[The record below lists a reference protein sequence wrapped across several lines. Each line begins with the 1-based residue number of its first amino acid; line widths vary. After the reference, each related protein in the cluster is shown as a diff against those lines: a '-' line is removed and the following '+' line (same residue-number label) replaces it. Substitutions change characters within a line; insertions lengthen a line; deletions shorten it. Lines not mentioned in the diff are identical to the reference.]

1 MEEMQRYITEIRA
14 LEDVLCLEEIET
26 PANYGEKVDTYRLRY
41 RSGECEVEG
50 YLALPKHFEGQL
62 PAIIFN
68 RGGNREFGT
77 LQPIWVS
84 RYASY
89 GYISLG
95 SQYRGNCGGTGRE
108 EFGGADVDDVI
119 KLIDIVLQLSFVRQ
133 EGVYMSGHSR
143 GGMMTYRA
151 CAMDSRIK
159 AATIGAGVA
168 DCFIMYYRFDGK
180 EFDMRQDCNELIGGS
195 PVELYD
201 EYVKRSAVCWAD
213 KIIPPLLI
221 CQGTDDWR
229 VIPGQSFEMSR
240 MLTAA
245 GKEHQLKIYEGA
257 DHSLKGTSY
266 IDDVIAWFRAHPL
279 A

>member
-1 MEEMQRYITEIRA
+1 MDYIHEIRA
-14 LEDVLCLEEIET
+14 LADVICLEKIET
-26 PANYGEKVDTYRLRY
+26 AEAYAAAVDTYRLRY

-50 YLALPKHFEGQL
+50 YLALPKQITEPI

-68 RGGNREFGT
+68 RGGNRDFAP

-89 GYISLG
+89 GYVSLG

-119 KLIDIVLQLSFVRQ
+119 KLIDIALQLSFVRH

-151 CAMDSRIK
+151 CARDSRIK
-159 AATIGAGVA
+159 AATIGAGVS
-168 DCFIMYYRFDGK
+168 DCFYMYYRFDGK
-180 EFDMRQDCNELIGGS
+180 EYDMRQDCDELIGG
-195 PVELYD
+195 PPHEMPE

-213 KIIPPLLI
+213 KIIPPVLI
-221 CQGTDDWR
+221 FQGTDDWR
-229 VIPGQSFEMSR
+229 VYPGQAFAMDR
-240 MLTAA
+240 ALTAA
-245 GKEHQLKIYEGA
+245 GKEHKLVIFEGA
-257 DHSLKGTSY
+257 DHSLRGTTY

-279 A
+279 S